1 MKHLRKI
8 DVVSLAKEVD
18 QEMIEIIQRELAHL
32 QASLNDTDRLEN
44 FLPDLMV
51 KLITINKIFTV
62 KLLEKALNNICNSD
76 S

>member
-1 MKHLRKI
+1 MRKI

>member
-1 MKHLRKI
+1 MRKI

-62 KLLEKALNNICNSD
+62 KLLEKALNNIYNSD